1 MRTLLDHLG
10 RERMVWNITTWSFR
24 WLERLAVGH
33 RMDGNSIRIGLRAF
47 EVLVYERT

>member
-1 MRTLLDHLG
+1 LITWV
-10 RERMVWNITTWSFR
+10 ERGWYGILQHGSFR

-33 RMDGNSIRIGLRAF
+33 RMDGTSIRIGLKAF